1 MIRLLACVAL
11 ALPKVSMPA
20 DTMVV
25 SDDPALD
32 AERLVASLRSA
43 KRDVTYHLSPDANH
57 VLKHEPLSPEQ
68 LRADMAAVQT
78 GYSAEGRALDQDVV
92 TALVAWLRAH

>member
-1 MIRLLACVAL
+1 MGRSQTAPFLGSQSGI
-11 ALPKVSMPA
+11 PMG
-20 DTMVV
+20 
-25 SDDPALD
+25 
-32 AERLVASLRSA
+32 RLVASLRSA

-78 GYSAEGRALDQDVV
+78 GSSAEGRALDQDVV